1 MGPLGTRRALVGGT
15 ASPIRVAD
23 FPEIPMRLA
32 SYFRTTL
39 RSAVALATL
48 GTAAHAQSRASALP
62 SGKAFDFTPYVGY
75 MVFGSLM
82 DGPFGTS
89 IGNAPAPVFGAQL
102 GMRLAPNIS
111 LVGNVAAASS
121 DIKAGIPL
129 LGGLSVAHSNL
140 LLYDGGLQL
149 DVPRMTIAGTS
160 MSPFIQAGAGAMRY
174 EISQSFLSTNATN
187 FAGNVG
193 VGADVALGKN
203 VGMRLMAKDYI
214 GKFDIKDATF
224 IDYQA
229 KTANNV
235 AFSAGLKLSF

>member
-1 MGPLGTRRALVGGT
+1 MGPLGTGPALVMCT

-48 GTAAHAQSRASALP
+48 SSAAHAQSRASALP

-102 GMRLAPNIS
+102 GMRLAPSIS

-149 DVPRMTIAGTS
+149 DVPRMAIAGTS

-174 EISQSFLSTNATN
+174 EISQSFLSTDATN

-193 VGADVALGKN
+193 VGADVTLGKN

-214 GKFDIKDATF
+214 GKFDFKDATF
-224 IDYQA
+224 IDYEG
-229 KTANNV
+229 KTTNSV
-235 AFSAGLKLSF
+235 AFSAGLRLSF

>member
-102 GMRLAPNIS
+102 GMRLAPTIS

-129 LGGLSVAHSNL
+129 LGGLSVAHSNV

-193 VGADVALGKN
+193 VGADVTLGKN
-203 VGMRLMAKDYI
+203 IGMRLMAKDYI
-214 GKFDIKDATF
+214 GKFDFKDATF
-224 IDYQA
+224 IDYEG
-229 KTANNV
+229 KTANSV
-235 AFSAGLKLSF
+235 AFSAGLRLSF

>member
-1 MGPLGTRRALVGGT
+1 
-15 ASPIRVAD
+15 
-23 FPEIPMRLA
+23 MRPA
-32 SYFRTTL
+32 SYFRSTQL
-39 RSAVALATL
+39 SAAAVATL
-48 GTAAHAQSRASALP
+48 GSSAHAQTRATSVS

-82 DGPFGTS
+82 DGPLGTS

-121 DIKAGIPL
+121 DIKAGIPII
-129 LGGLSVAHSNL
+129 GGLSVAHSNL

-149 DVPRMTIAGTS
+149 DVPVMMIAGTS
-160 MSPFIQAGAGAMRY
+160 MSPFVQAGAGAMRY

-193 VGADVALGKN
+193 IGADVAIGN
-203 VGMRLMAKDYI
+203 NIGVRLMAKDYI
-214 GKFDIKDATF
+214 GKFDFKDATF
-224 IDYQA
+224 IDFET
-229 KTANNV
+229 KTANNL
-235 AFSAGLKLSF
+235 AFSAGLRMSF

>member
-1 MGPLGTRRALVGGT
+1 MGPLGTGRALVVRT

-32 SYFRTTL
+32 SYFHTTL
-39 RSAVALATL
+39 RSAVAIATL
-48 GTAAHAQSRASALP
+48 STAANAQSRASAVP

-121 DIKAGIPL
+121 DLKAGIPL
-129 LGGLSVAHSNL
+129 LGGLSVAHSNM

-149 DVPRMTIAGTS
+149 DVPRMTIAGTT

-193 VGADVALGKN
+193 LGADVTLGKN

-214 GKFDIKDATF
+214 GKFDFKDATF
-224 IDYQA
+224 IDYEG

-235 AFSAGLKLSF
+235 AFSAGLRLSF

>member
-1 MGPLGTRRALVGGT
+1 
-15 ASPIRVAD
+15 
-23 FPEIPMRLA
+23 MRPA
-32 SYFRTTL
+32 SYFRSTL
-39 RSAVALATL
+39 LSAAAVATL
-48 GTAAHAQSRASALP
+48 GSSAHAQTRATSVS

-82 DGPFGTS
+82 DGPLGTS

-121 DIKAGIPL
+121 DFKAGIQL
-129 LGGLSVAHSNL
+129 IGGLSVAHSNL

-149 DVPRMTIAGTS
+149 DVPVMMIAGTS
-160 MSPFIQAGAGAMRY
+160 MSPFVQAGAGAMRY

-193 VGADVALGKN
+193 IGADVAIGN
-203 VGMRLMAKDYI
+203 NIGVRLMAKDYI
-214 GKFDIKDATF
+214 GKFDFKDATF
-224 IDYQA
+224 IDFET
-229 KTANNV
+229 KTANSL
-235 AFSAGLKLSF
+235 AFSAGLRMSF

>member
-1 MGPLGTRRALVGGT
+1 
-15 ASPIRVAD
+15 
-23 FPEIPMRLA
+23 MRPA
-32 SYFRTTL
+32 SYFRFTL
-39 RSAVALATL
+39 LSAAVVATL
-48 GTAAHAQSRASALP
+48 GSTAHAQTRATSVS

-82 DGPFGTS
+82 DGPLGTS

-129 LGGLSVAHSNL
+129 IGGLSVAHSNL

-149 DVPRMTIAGTS
+149 DVPVMMIAGTS
-160 MSPFIQAGAGAMRY
+160 MSPFVQAGAGAMRY

-193 VGADVALGKN
+193 IGADVAIGN
-203 VGMRLMAKDYI
+203 NIGVRLMAKDYI
-214 GKFDIKDATF
+214 GKFDFKDATF
-224 IDYQA
+224 IDYEG
-229 KTANNV
+229 KTANSV
-235 AFSAGLKLSF
+235 AFSAGLRMSF